1 MAGPDWPVKSRRIIK
16 RASGTD
22 EAFEKAIREG
32 LNWYN

>member
-1 MAGPDWPVKSRRIIK
+1 MAGPLYRAKSRRIIK